1 MNIKK
6 PFIMDHFRISQESTD
21 SGWTMPYSHCHAAYE
36 IYILESGERTVT
48 IENTDY
54 ITNAKDAV
62 LFASNVT
69 HKSKGDT
76 PFSGICIHFSERYLD
91 VYFTTEAKKQLI
103 KCFKHKVV
111 RLSDT
116 DFAAIKNIADNFIV
130 NASNNFLIL
139 ASVPDILNRSTNSA
153 DTGIAVRNESKT
165 KKSQKIIEYANENY
179 AYIKRIS
186 DITGLFDVSE
196 SYVFQVFSKKY
207 GMTPKQYINELRI
220 NTACHR
226 IKYSD
231 KSIKSIAYDCGFDS
245 YEHFIKVFKKA
256 VGTTPTEY
264 RKAVC
269 VSPFL
274 SRDRGSKINP

>member
-1 MNIKK
+1 MNVKK
-6 PFIMDHFRISQESTD
+6 QFIIDNFKISQESTD

-62 LFASNVT
+62 LFTSNIT

-91 VYFTTEAKKQLI
+91 IYFTTEAKKQLM
-103 KCFKHKVV
+103 KCFKHKVIS
-111 RLSDT
+111 LNDT
-116 DFAAIKNIADNFIV
+116 DFAVIKNIADNFIV
-130 NASNNFLIL
+130 NAPNNFLML
-139 ASVPDILNRSTNSA
+139 ASVLDILNRSTNSV
-153 DTGIAVRNESKT
+153 DTGISASNENKMR
-165 KKSQKIIEYANENY
+165 KSQRIIEYTNENY

-186 DITGLFDVSE
+186 DITELFSVSE
-196 SYVFQVFSKKY
+196 RYVFQVFNKKY
-207 GMTPKQYINELRI
+207 CMTPKQYINELRI

-226 IKYSD
+226 MKYSD

-245 YEHFIKVFKKA
+245 YEYFIKVFKKI

-264 RKAVC
+264 KKAISV
-269 VSPFL
+269 
-274 SRDRGSKINP
+274 